1 MGSFL
6 KKASFGLALPFAL
19 LSLMSAQTP
28 TTTTLAISPYN
39 SVALDTVVTLTA
51 TVTNPGAVTAG
62 TVNFCNVNSTD
73 CSPGSGLYG
82 TAQLTS
88 AGTAT
93 IKHVFGY
100 GVNNIKAV
108 FLRTTANA
116 SSTSLTESV
125 SVSGSPVYTSATTL
139 GATGS
144 AGNYTLSGAVTA
156 FGSQPLTGT
165 IDFLDTTSGNAQ
177 IDTTS
182 LNLAVSVFANQAIYA
197 TGSSPSSVAVGDF
210 NGDGKQDIAIAN
222 SGSNTVSV
230 FLGNGDGTFQT
241 QASYAVGGG
250 PSSVVVGDF
259 NGDG

>member
-1 MGSFL
+1 LNSGSGIVVEYDLPRAETIHVSSFSVWNDSIEGKAAFCGGTTRRARYMGSFL

-116 SSTSLTESV
+116 SSTSLT
-125 SVSGSPVYTSATTL
+125 PSASLGVRSIQAPQLWEQQGALVITL
-139 GATGS
+139 S
-144 AGNYTLSGAVTA
+144 AG
-156 FGSQPLTGT
+156 Q
-165 IDFLDTTSGNAQ
+165 
-177 IDTTS
+177 
-182 LNLAVSVFANQAIYA
+182 
-197 TGSSPSSVAVGDF
+197 
-210 NGDGKQDIAIAN
+210 
-222 SGSNTVSV
+222 
-230 FLGNGDGTFQT
+230 
-241 QASYAVGGG
+241 
-250 PSSVVVGDF
+250 
-259 NGDG
+259 